1 MAQGGFIVPSA
12 FIVIQDAFWEFRQE
26 LGFDFSTQ
34 QDLPISDDT
43 IDYIRNLVD
52 NHELKEELVAE
63 INTRLH
69 DLRNQS
75 PIAHPLLAVRSSGVA
90 EDLDNASFAGMNET
104 VLNVECDCSSV
115 CHAVKECWKS
125 LFTRRSI
132 EYRVKNGF
140 PAFDTSIAVIVQVM
154 IPSEVAGVVFTV
166 DPHTSSRA
174 HLALDGVQGIG
185 EALVSGMVVSDHW
198 TIRKPYG
205 DYDFFVEEAIINQ
218 QEFKLQPNYPKE
230 GTSKIILS
238 EEEGGKPSFTPDQ
251 VSIDIVIHLKIDHI
265 VRSAIEIEKYY
276 QKPMDIEFSIYCN
289 ELYILQA
296 RPITHLLTIPNCR
309 FL

>member
-140 PAFDTSIAVIVQVM
+140 PCFRYINCCNCPSNDSFWKWQVLFLLL
-154 IPSEVAGVVFTV
+154 IHIQV
-166 DPHTSSRA
+166 H
-174 HLALDGVQGIG
+174 ALIW
-185 EALVSGMVVSDHW
+185 HW
-198 TIRKPYG
+198 MEY
-205 DYDFFVEEAIINQ
+205 
-218 QEFKLQPNYPKE
+218 KE
-230 GTSKIILS
+230 L
-238 EEEGGKPSFTPDQ
+238 
-251 VSIDIVIHLKIDHI
+251 
-265 VRSAIEIEKYY
+265 
-276 QKPMDIEFSIYCN
+276 
-289 ELYILQA
+289 
-296 RPITHLLTIPNCR
+296 
-309 FL
+309 

>member
-1 MAQGGFIVPSA
+1 M
-12 FIVIQDAFWEFRQE
+12 
-26 LGFDFSTQ
+26 
-34 QDLPISDDT
+34 
-43 IDYIRNLVD
+43 LV
-52 NHELKEELVAE
+52 
-63 INTRLH
+63 
-69 DLRNQS
+69 
-75 PIAHPLLAVRSSGVA
+75 LL
-90 EDLDNASFAGMNET
+90 GMNET

-205 DYDFFVEEAIINQ
+205 DY
-218 QEFKLQPNYPKE
+218 EFLCGGGHYQSTGIQIAVKLSQRRYFEDYPFRRR
-230 GTSKIILS
+230 G
-238 EEEGGKPSFTPDQ
+238 
-251 VSIDIVIHLKIDHI
+251 
-265 VRSAIEIEKYY
+265 R
-276 QKPMDIEFSIYCN
+276 
-289 ELYILQA
+289 QA
-296 RPITHLLTIPNCR
+296 
-309 FL
+309 